1 MASQKGLGRGLG
13 ALLGDLTEEP
23 ESTGGL
29 KTLPL
34 HKIEP
39 SPAGILTMRNWKLWQ
54 SPSGSMALF
63 SP

>member
-29 KTLPL
+29 KSNPIPT
-34 HKIEP
+34 
-39 SPAGILTMRNWKLWQ
+39 SPAGILTMRSWKLWQ